1 MSNYGYVTG
10 VSTMDQIVVEE
21 RMEVSKTTEE
31 RMGEYL
37 ESIQTIEE
45 CMQPFKDQKKDLK
58 SNYVE
63 NGWLTKEEISMVTK
77 AYRLVK
83 SNLDELD
90 ELLALV
96 NTLRTKVKED

>member
-1 MSNYGYVTG
+1 
-10 VSTMDQIVVEE
+10 MDQIVVEE